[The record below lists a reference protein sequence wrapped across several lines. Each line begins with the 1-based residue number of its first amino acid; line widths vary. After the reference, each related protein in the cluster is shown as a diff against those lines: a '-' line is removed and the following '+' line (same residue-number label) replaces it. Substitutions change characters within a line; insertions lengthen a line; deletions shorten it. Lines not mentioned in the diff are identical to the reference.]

1 MCRGQATPGKDIVHT
16 KMGMFVV
23 RLKEKRG
30 DCSETPKKKNQQRLW
45 ASSNEPTESDALL

>member
-45 ASSNEPTESDALL
+45 VSSHEPTESDALL